1 MLISLVV
8 FPTSMYAHDLA
19 THMYIASKTFDIWQ
33 DFDPQFYRDLT
44 GPRNEYI
51 PMLTRKFYY
60 IGCMLPDM
68 FTQQDYIKSII
79 DRLYHVR
86 DTIIQIAGT
95 RIIHI
100 QMTGPL
106 YIQDITEAMI
116 QAPLISRDEDDP
128 HRNLDKLREMVLWA
142 RDHCRYSYEKA
153 MIYGCYM
160 HVVHDIYAHEVLQ
173 PSRFGY
179 GLAVEPPQA
188 EEDAFLQ
195 VPELYYEYFS
205 QTYIDDWSFILDLY
219 LGWDITLNEPVIGD
233 FQFYFQS
240 YTPGETPE
248 IYASW
253 QDYEFWGLGRIT
265 PVEKFTEASTEV
277 GYIDS
282 TELSYWKLKSYLHG
296 LAIGVFMIYGYRM
309 DEDYFD
315 TDIGGIMAHP
325 EWKLSDIA
333 SFEATLLQRWVSYN
347 FPFNILDL
355 LESVIFNG
363 SLLIP
368 FDPEKLQIGFLGLLA
383 KFIAKCDVE
392 PIASFPYAWSEII
405 QDTAKLDQLWNA
417 LCEVDYD
424 VQEYEDYYQKMR
436 AYLVYYQ
443 RYAAIKKPNLRSTYS
458 EEEQEALNL
467 KNLYKAHLM
476 SILEGEPF
484 LSTNA
489 YNNIVAR
496 KSGVLGGIIPI
507 PSDKYYRQPGV
518 FDIHFEKDGNPVY
531 TTVDIPLEGP
541 GGEISL
547 KYSLISLGPFIVSVH
562 KVGQDDN
569 HYLTYERFSDSYK
582 KLSGAIN
589 CNVQDLVE
597 DGEDTVYFCVRTR
610 HKFYPHDY
618 ATMLKSDYRE
628 YFDNPAISNNNYYL
642 TYFNEGNPV
651 RTSG

>member
-1 MLISLVV
+1 
-8 FPTSMYAHDLA
+8 
-19 THMYIASKTFDIWQ
+19 
-33 DFDPQFYRDLT
+33 
-44 GPRNEYI
+44 
-51 PMLTRKFYY
+51 
-60 IGCMLPDM
+60 
-68 FTQQDYIKSII
+68 
-79 DRLYHVR
+79 
-86 DTIIQIAGT
+86 
-95 RIIHI
+95 
-100 QMTGPL
+100 
-106 YIQDITEAMI
+106 
-116 QAPLISRDEDDP
+116 
-128 HRNLDKLREMVLWA
+128 
-142 RDHCRYSYEKA
+142 
-153 MIYGCYM
+153 
-160 HVVHDIYAHEVLQ
+160 
-173 PSRFGY
+173 
-179 GLAVEPPQA
+179 
-188 EEDAFLQ
+188 
-195 VPELYYEYFS
+195 
-205 QTYIDDWSFILDLY
+205 
-219 LGWDITLNEPVIGD
+219 
-233 FQFYFQS
+233 
-240 YTPGETPE
+240 
-248 IYASW
+248 
-253 QDYEFWGLGRIT
+253 
-265 PVEKFTEASTEV
+265 
-277 GYIDS
+277 
-282 TELSYWKLKSYLHG
+282 
-296 LAIGVFMIYGYRM
+296 
-309 DEDYFD
+309 
-315 TDIGGIMAHP
+315 
-325 EWKLSDIA
+325 
-333 SFEATLLQRWVSYN
+333 
-347 FPFNILDL
+347 
-355 LESVIFNG
+355 
-363 SLLIP
+363 
-368 FDPEKLQIGFLGLLA
+368 LA